1 MTVAELIKKLID
13 VSGGNLNYEVE
24 FWSEATKERCEEGVY
39 DGVLEDYTSEPEI
52 ALNPHGW
59 NTGDPEKDTVVTFRI
74 KIK

>member
-13 VSGGNLNYEVE
+13 VSGGNLNYKVE

-39 DGVLEDYTSEPEI
+39 DEVLEDYTSDAEI
-52 ALNPHGW
+52 ALDPHGW
-59 NTGDPEKDTVVTFRI
+59 NTGDPKKDTVVTIRI